1 MEKNYKI
8 LEISPFTLSL
18 PLDGGKVVISERIKN
33 FSDFMDISL
42 ISMNTHEIGN
52 MDENYPNLKDIKIYK
67 PLKYNKFVNIVKW
80 LISSKPKLA
89 INYYN
94 KEYKKEIME
103 YIIKNKI
110 DIVILEFPYTAEF
123 IDIKE
128 LKNLGIR
135 IIVIAHGVEEIF
147 FEKLRKDEL
156 PSAIVKYEKQ
166 RWNHYE
172 KLILNSVDK
181 VIGIAPE
188 DVVYLKTKHK
198 LNNIVYLPPY
208 LNKETKCW
216 MENENSNYI
225 VFCGS
230 LSFYPN
236 YHGIKWFLDEV
247 CKGNLKTLGKKV
259 ILKITGKISREMRE
273 EFKAY
278 KEVEFT
284 GYLSDE
290 ELEKLILNAKCAIVP
305 ILIGSGIKIKL
316 LKSLSYG
323 IPTVITNH
331 AASGVPFNNEK
342 PYYKCDN
349 SKEFFYYLKEILNNR
364 DLRLNLSKR
373 AKSFYEEVYSSD
385 KNKKM
390 WIENIIK

>member
-80 LISSKPKLA
+80 LITSKPKLA

-349 SKEFFYYLKEILNNR
+349 SKEFFYYLGYVTTN
-364 DLRLNLSKR
+364 S
-373 AKSFYEEVYSSD
+373 
-385 KNKKM
+385 
-390 WIENIIK
+390 

>member
-42 ISMNTHEIGN
+42 ISMNTNEIGN
-52 MDENYPNLKDIKIYK
+52 MDEIYPNLKDIKIYK
-67 PLKYNKFVNIVKW
+67 PLKYNKFANIVKW
-80 LISSKPKLA
+80 LISSKPKLV
-89 INYYN
+89 INYHN

-156 PSAIVKYEKQ
+156 PSTIVKYEKQ

-188 DVVYLKTKHK
+188 DVIYLKTIHK

-230 LSFYPN
+230 LLFYPN

-247 CKGNLKTLGKKV
+247 CKGNLKILGEKV
-259 ILKITGKISREMRE
+259 ILKITGKISKEMKE
-273 EFKAY
+273 EFKTY
-278 KEVEFT
+278 KDVEFT

-331 AASGVPFNNEK
+331 AASGVPFNDEK